1 MIFKESDSGNY
12 RVWLSQDEV
21 GLLLETPGDQIH
33 RLAYEVG
40 VRCGLRSVEITR
52 VAPEDLSDT
61 AAGDMLRVESAKTD
75 NDEVRQTPVPAQL
88 ATRIRTISQHRDEPE
103 EEPLIDASTRTLRR
117 WITRTTDAIAAKTG
131 DDMWSEVTMHD
142 LRRTWASSLNSADV
156 DAMVVCDWGGWD
168 DIDTFLDHYRA
179 TAQPEAQLRQREKV
193 DWL

>member
-21 GLLLETPGDQIH
+21 DLLLETPGDQIH
-33 RLAYEVG
+33 RLAYEIG

-52 VAPEDLSDT
+52 VAPEDLNDT
-61 AAGDMLRVESAKTD
+61 AAGDMLRVESAKSD

-88 ATRIRTISQHRDEPE
+88 ATRIRTIAQHRDDPE

-117 WITRTTDAIAAKTG
+117 WITRTTDAIAAETG
-131 DDMWSEVTMHD
+131 DEMWSEVTMHD

-156 DAMVVCDWGGWD
+156 DAMVVCDWGGWN